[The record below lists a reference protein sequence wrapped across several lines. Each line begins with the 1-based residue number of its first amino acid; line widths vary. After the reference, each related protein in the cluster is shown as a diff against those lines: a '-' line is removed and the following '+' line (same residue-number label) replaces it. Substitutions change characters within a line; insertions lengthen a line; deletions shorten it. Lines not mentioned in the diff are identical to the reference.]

1 MPSFLDDAAEDLI
14 DLFLKRKI
22 AVQFPIDTEEKVYIA
37 FQSLVD
43 RKAGCVVGRTVG
55 CEGFVDFVK
64 KQYDIFEKQGL
75 HVDGLEI
82 STRLHSGDY
91 LLGYMR
97 MGSKWYPDHGIRVV
111 PALEIPELA
120 DILFGPTIDQSS
132 FGLILSA

>member
-22 AVQFPIDTEEKVYIA
+22 AVQFPIETEEKAYVA
-37 FQSLVD
+37 FQSLID
-43 RKAGCVVGRTVG
+43 QRAGCVVGRTEG

-64 KQYDIFEKQGL
+64 KLYDIFEGPGE
-75 HVDGLEI
+75 HVDGFEV
-82 STRLHSGDY
+82 STILYNGRH

-97 MGSKWYPDHGIRVV
+97 IGSKWYQDHGIRVV
-111 PALEIPELA
+111 PASEIPELA

-132 FGLILSA
+132 FDSILSA